1 MSWLF
6 WFHQSWQP
14 APLIFRWWRPGW
26 MCVAAPGIEIGTAQG
41 GRDNRQNNVLFKDGS
56 SQLFIKQPEEEGW
69 NMTRAPPGLHVPL
82 RLIYIQLN
90 LKYPLYSHVDHASLL
105 ATVKRAGAVIRRAM
119 LSHLFGY
126 CEVLDVSSLV
136 DIRSSSKSAFKSK
149 QTLVAP
155 HNRRI
160 VSL

>member
-1 MSWLF
+1 
-6 WFHQSWQP
+6 
-14 APLIFRWWRPGW
+14 
-26 MCVAAPGIEIGTAQG
+26 
-41 GRDNRQNNVLFKDGS
+41 
-56 SQLFIKQPEEEGW
+56 
-69 NMTRAPPGLHVPL
+69 MTRAPPGLRVPFS
-82 RLIYIQLN
+82 LIYIHLN

-105 ATVKRAGAVIRRAM
+105 APVKRAGAVIRRAM

-149 QTLVAP
+149 QTLLAP

>member
-1 MSWLF
+1 
-6 WFHQSWQP
+6 
-14 APLIFRWWRPGW
+14 
-26 MCVAAPGIEIGTAQG
+26 MCDAAPGIEIGTAQG

-56 SQLFIKQPEEEGW
+56 SQLFIKEPGEEGW
-69 NMTRAPPGLHVPL
+69 NMRTAPPGPHVPFS
-82 RLIYIQLN
+82 LIYTHLN
-90 LKYPLYSHVDHASLL
+90 LKYPLYSHVDQASLL
-105 ATVKRAGAVIRRAM
+105 ATVKRAGAVIPRAM

-126 CEVLDVSSLV
+126 CEVLDMSSLV

>member
-1 MSWLF
+1 
-6 WFHQSWQP
+6 
-14 APLIFRWWRPGW
+14 
-26 MCVAAPGIEIGTAQG
+26 MCVAGIEIGTAQG

-56 SQLFIKQPEEEGW
+56 SRLFINQPEEEGW
-69 NMTRAPPGLHVPL
+69 NMARAPPGLHVPY
-82 RLIYIQLN
+82 RLIYIHLN
-90 LKYPLYSHVDHASLL
+90 LKYPLYSHVDPVSLL
-105 ATVKRAGAVIRRAM
+105 ATVKRAGAIIRRAM
-119 LSHLFGY
+119 LSQLFDY
-126 CEVLDVSSLV
+126 CEVLDVSSLL